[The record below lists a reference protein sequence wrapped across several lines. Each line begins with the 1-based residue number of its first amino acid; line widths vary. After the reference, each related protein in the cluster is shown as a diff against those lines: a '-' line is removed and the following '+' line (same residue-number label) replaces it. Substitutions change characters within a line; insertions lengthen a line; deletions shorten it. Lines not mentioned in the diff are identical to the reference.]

1 MVKIKTFFEEINFTD
16 KSKLSLSNNA
26 SYFLKTQ
33 IVLAKDMGEVADIL
47 QDH

>member
-1 MVKIKTFFEEINFTD
+1 MVKIKTFFEEIDFTD
-16 KSKLSLSNNA
+16 KSKLSLSNNT

-33 IVLAKDMGEVADIL
+33 RVLAKDMGEVADIL